1 MNMIDV
7 LKEVGRGKRGARD
20 LTYEEAYYT
29 AEQIF
34 TLQATPTQIGAF
46 FLAER
51 IKMESVDELFAFI
64 TVGRK
69 YAYRTQTQVGLD
81 CAGPYDGR
89 ATSFMATFAT
99 SFLLAS
105 AGLPVTLHSTHS
117 LPPKWGTTIHDLV
130 NQMGK
135 NQSLPMANTSISPDL
150 SIQAS
155 HQTDVLFVSAEEWC
169 PPLKGLRPFREE
181 LGLRTTLN
189 TIEKLIDYSCSPY
202 LVFGVFHNTVF
213 DRMAQ
218 LIQQLN
224 YRNALIVQ
232 GPEGSEDI
240 YIHRPTRTCIVKNGH
255 TEFQIIDPET
265 YGLEAIPPDIDWTTA
280 QQLHTTEQVLMGE
293 AHIAFMHQV
302 LLNGAVRLHV
312 AEKVASIEEGIYTCK
327 ALLEEGAPFKRY
339 QDWRKAMISIPDQIV
354 SNGLESPSILRSVST

>member
-1 MNMIDV
+1 MNMIDI

-34 TLQATPTQIGAF
+34 TLQATPAQIGAF

-51 IKMESVDELFAFI
+51 IKMESVDELHAFI

-105 AGLPVTLHSTHS
+105 AGLPVTLHGTNS

-130 NQMGK
+130 NQIDA
-135 NQSLPMANTSISPDL
+135 NQSTILADTTFTPNL

-155 HQTDVLFVSAEEWC
+155 QQTGVLFVSAEEWC
-169 PPLKGLRPFREE
+169 PPLKELRTFREE

-224 YRNALIVQ
+224 YHSALIVQ

-240 YIHRPTRTCIVKNGH
+240 YIHRPTRTYVVKNDH
-255 TEFQIIDPET
+255 AEFQIIDPET
-265 YGLEAIPPDIDWTTA
+265 YGLEATPPDIAWTTA
-280 QQLHTTEQVLMGE
+280 QQLHITEQVLMGE
-293 AHIAFMHQV
+293 AHMAFMNQV
-302 LLNGAVRLHV
+302 ILNGAVRLHV
-312 AEKVASIEEGIYTCK
+312 AERVESIEEGIYTCK
-327 ALLEEGAPFKRY
+327 ALLDEGTPFKMY
-339 QDWRKAMISIPDQIV
+339 QDWCNVMIPNPDQMV
-354 SNGLESPSILRSVST
+354 PNGLASSSILRTASN